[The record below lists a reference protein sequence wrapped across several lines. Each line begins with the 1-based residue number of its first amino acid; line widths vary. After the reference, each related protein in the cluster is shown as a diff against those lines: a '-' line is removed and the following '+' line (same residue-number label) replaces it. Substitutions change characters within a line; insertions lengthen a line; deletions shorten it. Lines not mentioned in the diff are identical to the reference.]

1 MSDDSIT
8 DISLQ
13 LGPIEIHSTLNN
25 QNLIN
30 TLCSMFLMAGPN
42 MLYLTDEEAD
52 GQVYFTGNN
61 LIAVYWDDLKEE
73 EALLKILS
81 LDYAGVKIV
90 RGQSPDDMHFKMS
103 LQDFL
108 KVAAPD
114 QVKTMSDFNAE
125 SQSLRSIKSLN
136 FIKGF
141 LALKDNVIVYHRDLI
156 PDAVPIDY
164 LRSLLKGDTV
174 PKGIYCKVNQL
185 QGKQTYYTMNQ
196 SGLTWIFQLKKSAD
210 RTNLYEILSKT
221 ISRAVQDV

>member
-1 MSDDSIT
+1 
-8 DISLQ
+8 
-13 LGPIEIHSTLNN
+13 
-25 QNLIN
+25 
-30 TLCSMFLMAGPN
+30 

-73 EALLKILS
+73 DALLKILS

-90 RGQSPDDMHFKMS
+90 RGQSPDDM
-103 LQDFL
+103 QDFL